1 MIAHG
6 GTRQDDDVRAAASI
20 VCLLLAGCSIGGG
33 EDPEKRPAA
42 EPARAEPG
50 PGAVR
55 VVRDWA
61 DRLRGGDVEAA
72 SRTFA
77 VPALVQNG
85 GEPQRLESRAEVR
98 LFNESLPCGARFV
111 RSQRIGRYVVATFR
125 LTHRPGVRC
134 DGPGGLAA
142 TAFLVRGGK
151 IVEWR
156 RVGVP
161 SAEDRE
167 LSPADSDQL
176 PV

>member
-1 MIAHG
+1 MRI
-6 GTRQDDDVRAAASI
+6 AAAILSA
-20 VCLLLAGCSIGGG
+20 LFAGCSIGGG
-33 EDPEKRPAA
+33 EAPDKRRAA
-42 EPARAEPG
+42 GPARAEPG
-50 PGAVR
+50 PGAVS

-61 DRLRGGDVEAA
+61 GRLRRSDVEGA

-85 GEPQRLESRAEVR
+85 GDPQRLESRAEVR

-111 RSQRIGRYVVATFR
+111 RSQPIGRYVVATFR

-161 SAEDRE
+161 SPEDRE
-167 LSPADSDQL
+167 LPPADGDRL